1 MIHARAIALVCAC
14 IAANGV
20 QAERMTREY
29 KIDLDPAQFS
39 PTNPGSDIR
48 RIAAIV
54 ARAARDSGATLGD
67 KREAIEHQTVR
78 YYDVPHQCSLRD
90 AGWVLRERIEGA
102 KRELTLKLR
111 RADRA
116 AVIATTVQARGK
128 KSRTKLE
135 EDITPPDHVWLSRS
149 ATVDVDKTVAL
160 ANAGEAVRI
169 FPALSSLPA
178 STRLAVVNDLSIEQ
192 TDVDL
197 PRWRWAA
204 LKASP
209 GMTLWA
215 TSPGQAFVAAE
226 FSFRV
231 TVPEGKEPDTLDA
244 TERLYAKLLTTLP
257 RGADDGTK
265 TAFIYRAGG
274 RDFCR

>member
-1 MIHARAIALVCAC
+1 MSASRFIALVCAC
-14 IAANGV
+14 VAINGA

-29 KIDLDPAQFS
+29 KIDLDPTQFS
-39 PTNPGSDIR
+39 SVAPGNDIR

-54 ARAARDSGATLGD
+54 AGAARDSGATLGD
-67 KREAIEHQTVR
+67 TYEAAERQTVR
-78 YYDVPHQCSLRD
+78 YYDVPDQCSLRN
-90 AGWVLRERIEGA
+90 AGWVLRERVDGA

-111 RADRA
+111 QADRA
-116 AVIATTVQARGK
+116 AVIAAKVDARGK
-128 KSRTKLE
+128 KSKTKLE
-135 EDITPPDHVWLSRS
+135 EDVTPPDRVWLSRS
-149 ATVDVDKTVAL
+149 ATVEIDKTVTLDRMRDATK
-160 ANAGEAVRI
+160 V

-178 STRLAVVNDLSIEQ
+178 STRLAVVNDQSIEQ

-197 PRWRWAA
+197 PRWRWAT

-209 GMTLWA
+209 GITLWA
-215 TSPGQAFVAAE
+215 TAPGRAFAAAE
-226 FSFRV
+226 FSFRIM
-231 TVPEGKEPDTLDA
+231 VPEGDKAGALDA
-244 TERLYAKLLTTLP
+244 VERLYATLQAVLP